1 MVVPL
6 LERKY
11 ILLKNY
17 SMCITIHIER
27 CAMRTNIVLD
37 DNLVDEAFKYA
48 NEIHTK
54 KELIEVALREF
65 VNSRKMKNIKDL
77 KGKIVF
83 ADDYDYKKMRIAR

>member
-1 MVVPL
+1 
-6 LERKY
+6 
-11 ILLKNY
+11 
-17 SMCITIHIER
+17 MCITIHIER

-37 DNLVDEAFKYA
+37 DNLVDEAYKYA

-83 ADDYDYKKMRIAR
+83 SEDYDYKKMRTAR

>member
-1 MVVPL
+1 
-6 LERKY
+6 
-11 ILLKNY
+11 
-17 SMCITIHIER
+17 MCITIHIER

-77 KGKIVF
+77 KGKIAF

>member
-1 MVVPL
+1 
-6 LERKY
+6 
-11 ILLKNY
+11 
-17 SMCITIHIER
+17 
-27 CAMRTNIVLD
+27 MRTNIVLD

-77 KGKIVF
+77 KGKIAF

>member
-1 MVVPL
+1 
-6 LERKY
+6 
-11 ILLKNY
+11 
-17 SMCITIHIER
+17 
-27 CAMRTNIVLD
+27 MRTNIVLD

-65 VNSRKMKNIKDL
+65 VNSRKIKNLKDL

-83 ADDYDYKKMRIAR
+83 AEDYDYKKMRTAR